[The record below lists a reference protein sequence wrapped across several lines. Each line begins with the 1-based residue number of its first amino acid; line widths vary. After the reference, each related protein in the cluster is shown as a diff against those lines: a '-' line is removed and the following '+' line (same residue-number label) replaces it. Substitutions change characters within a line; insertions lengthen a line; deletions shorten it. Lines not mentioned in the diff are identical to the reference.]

1 MPAFQDLT
9 GMKFGRLTVV
19 DRAEDR
25 VSPSGHHYARW
36 NCICECG
43 NTTIAYASS
52 LRCGGTVSC
61 GCKNHEKGP
70 GLHGFKDLMGMRFGR
85 LTVIERAD
93 DYVQGSGRRRVR
105 WRCKCDCGNETIV
118 TADSLTGGHT
128 ISCGCYHMERI
139 TESNST
145 HHESNT
151 PLYAVWNGMKSRCYN
166 PNSTFYNYYGGRG
179 ICICDDWK
187 NSYVKFRDWALENG
201 YDSGLSIDRINV
213 DGNYCP
219 ENCRWIDCVAQ
230 ANNRRSN
237 RIFTFNGETHNLK
250 EWSNILGINYKK
262 LHRRISSG
270 WNFERA
276 ILTQ

>member
-19 DRAEDR
+19 DRAEDK
-25 VSPSGHHYARW
+25 VSPSGHHSARW

-61 GCKNHEKGP
+61 GCKNHEKGV
-70 GLHGFKDLMGMRFGR
+70 GLHGAKDLTGMVFGR
-85 LTVIERAD
+85 LTVLERAD
-93 DYVQGSGRRRVR
+93 DHVQESGRRRVR
-105 WRCKCDCGNETIV
+105 WRCRCSCGNEAIV
-118 TADSLTGGHT
+118 GTDSLTSGST

-139 TESNST
+139 QESNSI
-145 HHESNT
+145 HHESKT
-151 PLYAVWNGMKSRCYN
+151 PLYAVWCGMKARCYN
-166 PNSTFYNYYGGRG
+166 KNSQFYSYYGGRG
-179 ICICDDWK
+179 ISICDEWN
-187 NSYVKFRDWALENG
+187 NSYVAFRDWALSNG
-201 YDSGLSIDRINV
+201 YSKDLSIDRIDV

-237 RIFTFNGETHNLK
+237 RYFTFNDETHTLM
-250 EWSNILGINYKK
+250 EWSDILGINYHK

-270 WNFERA
+270 WSFERA
-276 ILTQ
+276 ISTQ